1 MMVAFEFL
9 SLLHCRHF
17 EISKK
22 TMYTFD
28 TCMIATA
35 VQCRTI
41 YLCFNN
47 NQSEELNPKP
57 DPACEGE

>member
-1 MMVAFEFL
+1 VYASLCELQSTMMVAFEFL
-9 SLLHCRHF
+9 SLLHRGHF

-28 TCMIATA
+28 TWMIAAA

-41 YLCFNN
+41 YLCFNI
-47 NQSEELNPKP
+47 
-57 DPACEGE
+57 

>member
-1 MMVAFEFL
+1 MYASLCELQSTMMVAFEFL
-9 SLLHCRHF
+9 SLLHRGHF

-28 TCMIATA
+28 TWMIAAA

-41 YLCFNN
+41 YLCFNI
-47 NQSEELNPKP
+47 
-57 DPACEGE
+57 